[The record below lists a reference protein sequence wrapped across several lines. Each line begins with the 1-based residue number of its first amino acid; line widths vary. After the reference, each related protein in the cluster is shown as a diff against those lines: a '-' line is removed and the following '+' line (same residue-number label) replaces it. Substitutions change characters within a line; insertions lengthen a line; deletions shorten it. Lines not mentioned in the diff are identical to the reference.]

1 MEKVMDLISTYLVKN
16 SDIGIHGNLFGGQ
29 LLYQLDSS
37 AASYAMQLCDT
48 PRMVTV
54 SIDKCVFQ
62 KPAKGG
68 QLIKIYAEV
77 KEFGKTSITLHVEA
91 RRHNVYTGLHTVIL
105 STNMKFVRVDD
116 EGSPI
121 PISDRVKKRHLEKK
135 KSNQSLTE

>member
-1 MEKVMDLISTYLVKN
+1 
-16 SDIGIHGNLFGGQ
+16 
-29 LLYQLDSS
+29 
-37 AASYAMQLCDT
+37 
-48 PRMVTV
+48 MVTV

>member
-1 MEKVMDLISTYLVKN
+1 MELISTHAILG
-16 SDIGIHGNLFGGQ
+16 SDIGFNGTLFGGR
-29 LLYQLDSS
+29 LLAWLDSD
-37 AASYAMQLCDT
+37 AVSYAMQLCDT
-48 PRMVTV
+48 NKMVTV

>member
-1 MEKVMDLISTYLVKN
+1 MELISTHAILG
-16 SDIGIHGNLFGGQ
+16 SDIGFNGTLFGGR
-29 LLYQLDSS
+29 LLAWLDSD
-37 AASYAMQLCDT
+37 AVSYAMQLCDT
-48 PRMVTV
+48 NKMVTV

-77 KEFGKTSITLHVEA
+77 KEFGNTSITLHVEA